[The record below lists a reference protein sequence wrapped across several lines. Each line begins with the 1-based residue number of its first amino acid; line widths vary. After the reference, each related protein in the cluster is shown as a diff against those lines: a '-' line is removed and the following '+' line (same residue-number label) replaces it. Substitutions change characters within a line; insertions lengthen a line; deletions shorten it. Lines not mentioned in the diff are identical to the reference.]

1 MMAAKSCEIVSNGLL
16 TREYNLLD
24 GECWQRLGGIWNP
37 RKETFRQSLS
47 SCLFCWLL
55 LPSVFVFRVERSQ
68 QKNPTITKRRSFV
81 HSIYIKFT
89 KLSLKKDESFVFQL
103 SFHLF
108 KIKQDFVELVSTDT
122 CFHFVLILH
131 LVQHGGSLFEL
142 S

>member
-1 MMAAKSCEIVSNGLL
+1 
-16 TREYNLLD
+16 
-24 GECWQRLGGIWNP
+24 
-37 RKETFRQSLS
+37 
-47 SCLFCWLL
+47 
-55 LPSVFVFRVERSQ
+55 
-68 QKNPTITKRRSFV
+68 V

-108 KIKQDFVELVSTDT
+108 KFKQDFVELVSTDT

-142 S
+142 FY